1 MNEIINRKSV
11 LTEILNIERKITTMK
26 RNPRYVQIKSSIF
39 SLESRRFGNHLVYI
53 SAPDD
58 AETTLEFSKHSKE
71 MKDTISR
78 YKELRTEF
86 DDQLNELI
94 TQKAMLQIQL
104 FKRPN

>member
-1 MNEIINRKSV
+1 VIGE
-11 LTEILNIERKITTMK
+11 LNNQQKIGSARDPK
-26 RNPRYVQIKSSIF
+26 YREENHDHEEEPKIRPDQEFHIK
-39 SLESRRFGNHLVYI
+39 VYI

-58 AETTLEFSKHSKE
+58 AETTLELRKHSTE

-94 TQKAMLQIQL
+94 TQKGMLQIQL